1 MIIKRKADF
10 IQDLAKKRIKGM
22 KPKAVEFLNSNLK
35 KVNEWSK
42 PGHYSSDKVKN
53 TREATLKRIG
63 RAEATKMSDKE
74 FAKEISRL
82 MKL

>member
-1 MIIKRKADF
+1 MENANKA
-10 IQDLAKKRIKGM
+10 IYDLAT
-22 KPKAVEFLNSNLK
+22 EL
-35 KVNEWSK
+35 
-42 PGHYSSDKVKN
+42 KN

-82 MKL
+82 MK